1 MLPCLTKV
9 DSSRRNLGCFIASEP
24 IGWLSTICELVVF
37 LNLGVNAELEPAEY
51 FWLVSCGIGMLF
63 DLNVE
68 SNSCFLC
75 DSGR

>member
-24 IGWLSTICELVVF
+24 TGWLSTICELVVY
-37 LNLGVNAELEPAEY
+37 LNLGVNAELEPAEH
-51 FWLVSCGIGMLF
+51 FWLVSCGIGMQLYF
-63 DLNVE
+63 IVV